1 MSDYIVK
8 QKKIKQLLWHQAKKE
23 TPTDKNGRKI
33 AERQI
38 EKTDVIQ
45 KEIQGMIGISSS
57 FVLRNILK
65 RKLEMYS
72 EYASCVVQGN

>member
-1 MSDYIVK
+1 MSDYSQAK
-8 QKKIKQLLWHQAKKE
+8 KKIRQLLWHQAKKE
-23 TPTDKNGRKI
+23 TPTDKNERKI
-33 AERQI
+33 TERQI

-45 KEIQGMIGISSS
+45 KEIQGMIGIGSS
-57 FVLRNILK
+57 FVLRNIFK